1 MEPFGPENRSPVFYT
16 EGVVDSGYAKL
27 VGQDKSHLKARFVQ
41 NGSSP
46 IDAIG
51 FGLGDKLSMV
61 KKGSPLKI
69 AYALEENVWQ
79 GESRLQLRIKDI
91 Q

>member
-1 MEPFGPENRSPVFYT
+1 
-16 EGVVDSGYAKL
+16 
-27 VGQDKSHLKARFVQ
+27 VQ